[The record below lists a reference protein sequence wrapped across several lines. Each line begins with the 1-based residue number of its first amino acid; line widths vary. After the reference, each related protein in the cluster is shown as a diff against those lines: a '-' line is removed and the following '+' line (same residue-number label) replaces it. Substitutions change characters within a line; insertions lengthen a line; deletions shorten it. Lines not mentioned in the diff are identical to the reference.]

1 MSNQSPWILPAGIDE
16 VLPAQARRI
25 ERVRTRMLETFD
37 RWGYE
42 LVVPPMV
49 EFIDTL
55 LVGTGEDL
63 DLDTLK
69 VTDGLS
75 GRQLGVRADM
85 TPQVARMDAHSL
97 PAVDERRLCYIGTV
111 IRAKTDGLGGSRAPM
126 QVGAELFGSDA
137 PEADVEVISLM
148 TEALAVG
155 GCERL
160 TLDLGHVGVFRA
172 LVRAAGLDEAR
183 EDQLRDALSRK
194 AVPEIRDTLTG
205 WSLEAKTVE
214 AIEAL
219 CDLHGPWQATLEK
232 AKARLSNVLD
242 ADGQAA
248 LERLA
253 TVAEA
258 IQARV
263 DGEVL
268 VDLSELHG
276 YHYQT
281 GLVYAAYSPRMGR
294 EIARGGRYDDIGQV
308 FGRSRPALGF
318 SLDLRDLLGQG
329 SEEAPERQTVYAPAR
344 LNEAALD
351 RAVAELREQGY
362 RVITTNSIP
371 DGAPQLAAVDDGQTQ
386 TWQLTGELD
395 HG

>member
-16 VLPAQARRI
+16 VLPTQARRI
-25 ERVRTRMLETFD
+25 ERVRARMLETFD

-126 QVGAELFGSDA
+126 QVGAELFGSDG

-155 GCERL
+155 GCQQL
-160 TLDLGHVGVFRA
+160 TLDLGHVGVFRS

-183 EDQLRDALSRK
+183 EDRLRDALTRK
-194 AVPEIRDTLTG
+194 AVPEIRETLAG
-205 WSLEAKTVE
+205 WSLEPAVAE

-219 CDLHGPWQATLEK
+219 CDLHGPWRATLDA
-232 AKARLSNVLD
+232 AKVRLSATLD
-242 ADGQAA
+242 AAGLAA

-263 DGEVL
+263 AGEVL

-318 SLDLRDLLGQG
+318 SLDMRDLLCEGPAD
-329 SEEAPERQTVYAPAR
+329 APARRTVYAPAR
-344 LNEAALD
+344 LNDAALD
-351 RAVAELREQGY
+351 RAVADLREQGH
-362 RVITTNSIP
+362 RVITTQSIP
-371 DGAPQLAAVDDGQTQ
+371 DGAPRLVAVDGQTQ

>member
-25 ERVRTRMLETFD
+25 ERVRARMLETFD
-37 RWGYE
+37 RWGYD

-63 DLDTLK
+63 DLETLK

-97 PAVDERRLCYIGTV
+97 PPVDERRLCYIGTV

-126 QVGAELFGSDA
+126 QVGAELFGSDGL
-137 PEADVEVISLM
+137 EADVEVISLM

-155 GCERL
+155 GCRQM
-160 TLDLGHVGVFRA
+160 TLDLGHVGIFRA

-183 EDQLRDALSRK
+183 EDRLRDALTRK
-194 AVPEIRDTLTG
+194 AVPEIRGTLAD
-205 WSLEAKTVE
+205 WSLEGSLAE
-214 AIEAL
+214 AIESL
-219 CDLHGPWQATLEK
+219 CGLHGPWQVTVEQAR
-232 AKARLSNVLD
+232 ARLGDLLD
-242 ADGQAA
+242 AEGQAA
-248 LERLA
+248 LDRLA

-258 IQARV
+258 IDARV
-263 DGEVL
+263 SGEVL

-318 SLDLRDLLGQG
+318 SLDLRDLLDQAGEEPPAG
-329 SEEAPERQTVYAPAR
+329 STVYAPAR
-344 LNEAALD
+344 LNDAALD
-351 RAVAELREQGY
+351 RAIGDLREGGY

-371 DGAPQLAAVDDGQTQ
+371 DGAPRLAAVDDGQTQ